1 MPLVMASAPTPLRNE
16 LSQPRPCASMSA
28 PSGSRPTW
36 LAGPAP
42 WATLAGDPSNAA
54 CADRVLAR
62 LHDDRGGTP
71 VPRVRMGKSAA
82 CAAGRLLQCSSSAS

>member
-1 MPLVMASAPTPLRNE
+1 
-16 LSQPRPCASMSA
+16 
-28 PSGSRPTW
+28 
-36 LAGPAP
+36 
-42 WATLAGDPSNAA
+42 
-54 CADRVLAR
+54 VLAR